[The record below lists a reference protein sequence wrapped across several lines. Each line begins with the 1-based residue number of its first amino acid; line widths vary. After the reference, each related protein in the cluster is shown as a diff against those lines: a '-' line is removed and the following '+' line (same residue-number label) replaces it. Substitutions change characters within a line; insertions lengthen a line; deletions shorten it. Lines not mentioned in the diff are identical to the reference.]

1 MMGPEIHRFAIEGAV
16 ADLGH
21 LMRKQPQEER
31 RLRLRMNRK
40 GYVPVLDITPL
51 VETVYDADKQTF
63 RYTVTM
69 YGVQV
74 DDVREAEAW
83 LNGNLVRPTLQT
95 KLERLSNPSE
105 LMS

>member
-1 MMGPEIHRFAIEGAV
+1 MGPDIERFVIDGAV
-16 ADLGH
+16 RDLGH

-31 RLRLRMNRK
+31 RLRLRMARK

-51 VETVYDADKQTF
+51 VHTQFNADKATF
-63 RYTVTM
+63 RYTITM

-74 DDVREAEAW
+74 EDVREAEAW
-83 LNGNLVRPTLQT
+83 LNGSLVQPTLQT